1 MALYSTGEISP
12 HNSTLTHNID
22 DNHDNHDT
30 NSYNI
35 ENHNDDNDDN
45 LFFFFSERAR

>member
-45 LFFFFSERAR
+45 LFFFSERAR